1 MAHGLRI
8 TRKDIEMAERHLSRR
23 DPATS
28 ATKGKAMHQAR
39 QTAEIGVAAFGMGLL
54 KGRFGP
60 IQVGPVP
67 VDLLAFVLLSI
78 GGYSG
83 VAGKFSD
90 DVHNFADGLGAG
102 YAHTLGAG
110 IGGMLRVKAGQPLF
124 TSSGVSEDYVSG
136 ALSSGSSPL
145 TEAELRAMAQA
156 VR

>member
-1 MAHGLRI
+1 MAHRFRI
-8 TRKDIEMAERHLSRR
+8 TRRDIDMAERHLARR
-23 DPATS
+23 DPAVGTID
-28 ATKGKAMHQAR
+28 KKAAMGHAR
-39 QTAEIGVAAFGMGLL
+39 QTAEIGVASLGMGIL

-78 GGYSG
+78 GGYMN
-83 VAGKFSD
+83 VAGKYSD

-124 TSSGVSEDYVSG
+124 TSSGDEFVAG
-136 ALSSGSSPL
+136 ALSTGSSPL
-145 TEAELRAMAQA
+145 TQAELQAMAQA